1 MTDKNLPSV
10 EYLRKRLRYEPETG
24 KLFWLDCE
32 DMPKNWR
39 TRWAGEEAF
48 TTVVNNGYR
57 NGAISSVKFYAHR
70 LIWGLHYGESPTG
83 HIDHINGIKYDNRIS
98 NLRVVTHQENMK
110 NQSMYV
116 NNTSGVC
123 GVYLY
128 KPTGKW
134 KAQIKI
140 DGRNRSLGCYTTIEA
155 AIEARVKASRQ
166 HGYTDRHG
174 T

>member
-10 EYLRKRLRYEPETG
+10 EYLRTRLRYEPETG

-32 DMPKNWR
+32 DMPQNWR
-39 TRWAGEEAF
+39 TRWSGKEAF

-57 NGAISSVKFYAHR
+57 SGAISNVKFYAHR
-70 LIWGLHYGESPTG
+70 LIWGLHYGECPAG
-83 HIDHINGIKYDNRIS
+83 HIDHLNGVKFDNRIS
-98 NLRVVTHQENMK
+98 NLRVVTHQENMR

-123 GVYLY
+123 GVYWC

-134 KAQIKI
+134 KAQISI
-140 DGRNRSLGCYTTIEA
+140 NGRNKGLGCYTTLEA
-155 AIEARVKASRQ
+155 AAAVRAEALSQ
-166 HGYTDRHG
+166 QGYTDRHG